1 MSEPLFRKEVVE
13 ARQTRWLGAISLG
26 QPPRTWLFTSLAV
39 IVTAS
44 ISAALFTGEYARRT
58 RVAGQLVPSLG
69 IATVVSPVAGHLADV
84 RVQEGARVQAGDV
97 LAVVSIPRATRQ
109 GGDMAE
115 AAQRAIAERRDSVL
129 ANYGSQRRQFKAQA
143 DGLLAQMQGLRD
155 EVAQVGLE
163 LRTRREQHSL
173 AQQSLQRLE
182 KLHDR
187 RFVTSIQLQQQ
198 QAVVLAEL
206 GSIQALERSVI
217 VLRRELGRLGS
228 AHAELMP
235 MLAAV
240 DAAEKG
246 DRSSLDQESLE
257 SGARAESVVRSPVS
271 GTVGSLLGQSGQAV
285 QAGQTMLSLLPDGG
299 RLEAHLLVPSRAVGF
314 VEPGDEV
321 RLRYQSFPYQKF
333 GHHMGKVARIS
344 RSALS
349 QGELGALI
357 GNVNGGE
364 PHYRIVVELDR
375 ESVRAF
381 GRDEALKPGMLLEAD
396 IFGETR
402 SLWEWAIEPLLVLR
416 NTVGST

>member
-1 MSEPLFRKEVVE
+1 MPEPLFRTEVMA
-13 ARQTRWLGAISLG
+13 ARQSRWLGAIALG
-26 QPPRTWLFTSLAV
+26 QPPGVWLFTALALV
-39 IVTAS
+39 VTAS
-44 ISAALFTGEYARRT
+44 IVAVLFLGEYARRT

-69 IATVVSPVAGHLADV
+69 IATVVSPVAGHLVEV

-109 GGDMAE
+109 GGDIAQ

-129 ANYGSQRRQFKAQA
+129 ANYGSQRRQLKAQA
-143 DGLLAQMQGLRD
+143 DGLLAQMQGLR
-155 EVAQVGLE
+155 EEEAQVGLE
-163 LRTRREQHSL
+163 IRTRREQHGL
-173 AQQSLQRLE
+173 AQEALERLE

-198 QAVVLAEL
+198 QAAVLAEL
-206 GSIQALERSVI
+206 GSIQSLERSAI
-217 VLRRELGRLGS
+217 VLRRELGRLGH

-235 MLAAV
+235 MLVAL
-240 DAAEKG
+240 DATEKG

-257 SGARAESVVRSPVS
+257 SDARAESVVRSPVS

-285 QAGQTMLSLLPDGG
+285 QAGQAMLSLLPDGA

-321 RLRYQSFPYQKF
+321 RLRYPSFPYQKF
-333 GHHMGKVARIS
+333 GHHIGKVVRIS

-349 QGELGALI
+349 QGELGALV
-357 GNVNGGE
+357 GNVKGGE

-402 SLWEWAIEPLLVLR
+402 RLWEWAIEPLLALG
-416 NTVGST
+416 NTVGAN

>member
-13 ARQTRWLGAISLG
+13 VRQTRWLGAISLG
-26 QPPRTWLFTSLAV
+26 QPPRIWLFTSLAV

-129 ANYGSQRRQFKAQA
+129 ENYGSQRRQFKAQA

>member
-26 QPPRTWLFTSLAV
+26 QPPRIWLFTSLAV

-129 ANYGSQRRQFKAQA
+129 ENYGSQRRQFKAQA